1 MAKPQ
6 IALVTTVLN
15 RKLFE
20 MTRAFLPSDFD
31 QFYIDGRYGFYGLK
45 AIELAL
51 NSSQLMSYDWIILL
65 DEDAAVLNPDALRE
79 LIKYMDCEKVTVAGV
94 RDGGEI
100 KFRKGNPHFPN
111 LSFCLINRKLLPKGI
126 DYSPKLSSNFF
137 TKKEN
142 FDEVEMLNPNYD
154 TFESSEEYYNFFHE
168 LRIKN
173 LKFLFLTA
181 RYYNQSED
189 EYTTVFLDHLGN
201 DLIIHSWQA
210 RVYEKNKTHT
220 DRINNVFRRLSLKI
234 NLYKGQKLSNPEHIS
249 YLLMFRKKQL
259 KKIVKKLLFIER

>member
-65 DEDAAVLNPDALRE
+65 DEDAAVLNNDALRE
-79 LIKYMDCEKVTVAGV
+79 LIKYMDCEKFAVAGV

-111 LSFCLINRKLLPKGI
+111 LSFCLINRKLLPKAI
-126 DYSPKLSSNFF
+126 DCSPKLSSDFF
-137 TKKEN
+137 TKTEN
-142 FDEVEMLNPNYD
+142 FDEIVMLNPNHEIY
-154 TFESSEEYYNFFHE
+154 ESSEEYYNFFHE
-168 LRIKN
+168 LKIKN
-173 LKFLFLTA
+173 SNFLFLKT

-189 EYTTVFLDHLGN
+189 EYTTVFLDHTGN
-201 DLIIHSWQA
+201 DLIIHTWWA
-210 RVYEKNKTHT
+210 RAFGKNKVHAE
-220 DRINNVFRRLSLKI
+220 RIKEVFS
-234 NLYKGQKLSNPEHIS
+234 KLFP
-249 YLLMFRKKQL
+249 
-259 KKIVKKLLFIER
+259 KKLITREKKFITQSTFRI